1 MSAAIRRKFE
11 AVIRRKLCV
20 CSLEF
25 GSVIRK
31 KASGERLRR
40 KLCFVCNSKEASG
53 ESCVFDVLSKLM
65 LKPHTVNLRT
75 PQVKAVFL
83 DFVCCN
89 SKEVWSCNSKEASGE
104 SCVFDVLAVCNSTE
118 ASAVIRM
125 RPYVK
130 AVFLT
135 FVKS

>member
-1 MSAAIRRKFE
+1 MSAASRRKFG

-20 CSLEF
+20 CGLEF
-25 GSVIRK
+25 GSVSRT

-75 PQVKAVFL
+75 PQVKVVFL
-83 DFVCCN
+83 YFVCCN

-118 ASAVIRM
+118 ASAVIRRM
-125 RPYVK
+125 PEVK
-130 AVFLT
+130 AVFCT
-135 FVKS
+135 FVK